1 MPGSGSWTVLEP
13 FWRGG
18 LTTKAGEV
26 VLIKW
31 PGIPEYDSREEDEGA
46 MPRQCCSVLSP
57 PCQVTVCHRTEGLT
71 FPSSAENSAWQ
82 L

>member
-1 MPGSGSWTVLEP
+1 MPVPGSGSWTVLEP

-31 PGIPEYDSREEDEGA
+31 PGIPST
-46 MPRQCCSVLSP
+46 
-57 PCQVTVCHRTEGLT
+57 TVGRRTKGRC
-71 FPSSAENSAWQ
+71 PDNAAQSSLHPAR
-82 L
+82 